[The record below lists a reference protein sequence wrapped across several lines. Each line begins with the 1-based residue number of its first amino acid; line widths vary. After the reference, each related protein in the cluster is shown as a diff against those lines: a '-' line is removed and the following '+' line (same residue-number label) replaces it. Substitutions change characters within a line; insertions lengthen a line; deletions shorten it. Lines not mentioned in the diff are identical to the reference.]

1 MAKKMTKRRRYTI
14 RLVVAR
20 SIALCS
26 ASLVALA
33 FAAPIL
39 ESARSPAAHPIYRL
53 LSFICHQIPSR
64 SPFIAGSNAGL
75 CFRCMAI
82 YTALAVGTALPLRTV
97 MQRLGC
103 GFYSLLHLPLDRF
116 VAGVGGLFILL
127 LLADGLLPML
137 GWPPSTNPRRVVT
150 GVLGG
155 WAIASL
161 LVKSRET

>member
-1 MAKKMTKRRRYTI
+1 MTKRRRYTI

-33 FAAPIL
+33 LAAPML
-39 ESARSPAAHPIYRL
+39 EAARSPAAHPIYRL

-64 SPFIAGSNAGL
+64 WPFIAGSNAGL

-82 YTALAVGTALPLRTV
+82 YTALAAGMALPLGTV
-97 MQRLGC
+97 IQRLSC
-103 GFYSLLHLPLDRF
+103 GLYGLLHLPLGRF
-116 VAGVGGLFILL
+116 VAGVGALLILL

-150 GVLGG
+150 GFLGG

-161 LVKSRET
+161 LVKPRNK